1 MVRRRRGT
9 DYHVIHVTGTAR
21 DTQRYTVTRDA
32 SSHFLSFT
40 VPPFYLDPLD
50 SRYLLFAE
58 SPLFCYFFPPRS
70 MENER
75 RTRVTNFLRSLTS
88 ASLSPCPSLP
98 LSVFFLFLSPSPPLS
113 RCSRGCCREACFASD
128 YYLPRSESTA
138 GLWYTGSMVSRYTPA
153 TAAPSPVPSG
163 NPCIPPPP
171 PAGSRRRPPPF
182 SGLPP
187 SQLLPRCPLT
197 TLLSGEPCFAAPLA
211 PPPRF
216 TRKTPGTY
224 QPSIYRK
231 AAFFIGLIGKP
242 RNDGLVASRTNG
254 STLLLTGT

>member
-1 MVRRRRGT
+1 M
-9 DYHVIHVTGTAR
+9 IHVTGTAR
-21 DTQRYTVTRDA
+21 DTQRYTVTREA

-40 VPPFYLDPLD
+40 VSPFYLDSLG

-58 SPLFCYFFPPRS
+58 SLLFCYFFPSRP

-75 RTRVTNFLRSLTS
+75 RTRVANFLRSLTS
-88 ASLSPCPSLP
+88 ASLSLCRSLP
-98 LSVFFLFLSPSPPLS
+98 LSVFFFIFLPPFC
-113 RCSRGCCREACFASD
+113 CSCGCCREACFASD

-153 TAAPSPVPSG
+153 TAAPSPRPLGEPMRS
-163 NPCIPPPP
+163 
-171 PAGSRRRPPPF
+171 PAASRRAPPTASPF
-182 SGLPP
+182 SDLPP

-216 TRKTPGTY
+216 AREAPGTY
-224 QPSIYRK
+224 QPSIYRN
-231 AAFFIGLIGKP
+231 ADFFYRP
-242 RNDGLVASRTNG
+242 TRQTSTSRNDNPAKCRMNG
-254 STLLLTGT
+254 TTYP